1 MKLSNLIVIF
11 LALALPVI
19 LVLSFYV
26 SLQVDTAR
34 LRGTYDSYLINAA
47 HETMLAF
54 ELNTTKNKYSSI
66 ADSKIRDLEAAKNV
80 FPASLATSF
89 GVTGSNR
96 SYMMSYVPALVFTLY
111 DGYYMYIPTKTWN
124 SNTFS
129 HELKPYVYYSKE
141 YQSDNGKQKLIINF
155 SLDNYVA
162 VYFYDNTANKTYV
175 SKSGYLE
182 IIPTRESDKNAFLAN
197 LANDTAKNYYREAWD
212 FTKWFND
219 IVKKNMPSKIREL
232 LIIEDTN
239 THHNSALPGAE
250 SRFNDE
256 RTEVIKST
264 ITNNLIQSMHIYNKN
279 TTGDF
284 QMPEFTESEW
294 ETLLNNVCFIAFLQG
309 MPLGTT
315 TYNGYTIAVSSENK
329 EVVTADDLVFIGGD
343 GAYHRIWCPH
353 LNVNGIS
360 RTQQI

>member
-47 HETMLAF
+47 HETMVAF
-54 ELNTTKNKYSSI
+54 ELNTTRSRYSSI

-80 FPASLATSF
+80 FPSTLATSF
-89 GVTGSNR
+89 GYTGSSS

-141 YQSDNGKQKLIINF
+141 YESTNGKEKLIINF

-162 VYFYDNTANKTYV
+162 VYFYEDKTNKTYV
-175 SKSGYLE
+175 SRSGYLE
-182 IIPTRESDKNAFLAN
+182 IIPGRESDKNTFLAN
-197 LANDTAKNYYREAWD
+197 LDNETARKYYREAWN
-212 FTKWFND
+212 FTEWFNN
-219 IVKKNMPSKIREL
+219 IVKSNMPSETIEL
-232 LIIEDTN
+232 LAVEDTI

-256 RTEVIKST
+256 RTAVIKNT
-264 ITNNLIQSMHIYNKN
+264 ITSNLIQSMNIYSKN
-279 TTGDF
+279 TASNF
-284 QMPEFTESEW
+284 QMPELTESEW
-294 ETLLNNVCFIAFLQG
+294 DTVLNNVCFIAFLQG
-309 MPLGTT
+309 LPLGTT
-315 TYNGYTIAVSSENK
+315 LYNGYTIAVSSENK
-329 EVVTADDLVFIGGD
+329 EIVTADDLVFIGSD

-353 LNVNGIS
+353 LDVDGIS
-360 RTQQI
+360 RTQ